1 MAAFLEENVMP
12 ADSMDIDGTSTMAPD
27 LPTAAASTTSAAAAV
42 DNSINLLRNG
52 ISIERRVK
60 QELIDQGLLDPEDF
74 ANEDEILSEIMR
86 VRTELAAIAEHNHT
100 ELQKLQSAAKE
111 EMKRLEIKRKLDS
124 VDQEVCVQ
132 IFSLTLVTT
141 YLLYLFFHPQIIE
154 MYKKVVNI
162 KVKRR
167 ALTEPEREEVFRL
180 TEEQK
185 RLSDLL
191 DSMPAPGPNFSAA
204 QY

>member
-1 MAAFLEENVMP
+1 MP

-42 DNSINLLRNG
+42 GNSINLLRNG

>member
-1 MAAFLEENVMP
+1 
-12 ADSMDIDGTSTMAPD
+12 
-27 LPTAAASTTSAAAAV
+27 
-42 DNSINLLRNG
+42 
-52 ISIERRVK
+52 
-60 QELIDQGLLDPEDF
+60 
-74 ANEDEILSEIMR
+74 
-86 VRTELAAIAEHNHT
+86 
-100 ELQKLQSAAKE
+100 
-111 EMKRLEIKRKLDS
+111 
-124 VDQEVCVQ
+124 
-132 IFSLTLVTT
+132 
-141 YLLYLFFHPQIIE
+141 